1 MLCVR
6 PRPQFCRNW
15 EEKSKSVPTPAGI
28 SWRVF
33 EIHIERGGIHGRDLE
48 DWLRGRMLTFQ
59 KSSKARKKK
68 EQKSEVRR
76 GDDVEIRE
84 MGAGYEVAWN
94 WRESC
99 EESCWKLS

>member
-15 EEKSKSVPTPAGI
+15 EEKSKSVPTPAEI

-48 DWLRGRMLTFQ
+48 DWLRGRMLTSRRVQRHGKRKNKKVRCVVATMSKFVRWAPAM
-59 KSSKARKKK
+59 KSLGIGENHVKNH
-68 EQKSEVRR
+68 
-76 GDDVEIRE
+76 
-84 MGAGYEVAWN
+84 AGN
-94 WRESC
+94 
-99 EESCWKLS
+99 